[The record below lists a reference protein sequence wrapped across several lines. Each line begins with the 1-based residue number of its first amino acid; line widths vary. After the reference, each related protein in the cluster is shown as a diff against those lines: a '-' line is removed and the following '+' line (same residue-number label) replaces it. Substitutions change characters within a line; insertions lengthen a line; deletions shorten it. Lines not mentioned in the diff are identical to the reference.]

1 LRFTKEE
8 RRKQIL
14 AAATKLFVEKGY
26 HTTRTKDIA
35 QACAVTEPVIYKH
48 FSSKEELFLEVIA
61 SIAGETFNNISF
73 DSANDTEDIL
83 TSFVLNKAE
92 SINNNFSLFKR
103 LLSELMDNERI
114 RRDYYDKF
122 LPRLAHPLI
131 FYLDQLKE
139 QKMIKEET
147 SSKVILLG
155 LAGIMMIGSLA
166 KNLEEKSA
174 YADIDSRELYR
185 QMMHIYLHGLL
196 QK

>member
-1 LRFTKEE
+1 MRFTKEE